1 MMNKRHIAVLC
12 LAIALIL
19 LSAVL
24 PAWGQEPVNVLLTRD
39 TVTITRAEYERLK
52 QYELLNEVR
61 SYVERDYLWEIDEQA
76 MLDGAVNG
84 MLAGLEDPYTFYYP
98 AEVWKKFWEEDE
110 GKYAGIGIQ
119 MLGDYRDSSVTVTR
133 VFKNT
138 PAEEAGILKGDV
150 LFMVEDL
157 AVTTQTMSEAVDMM
171 RGVPGEKVHVEMLR
185 NGDVVKFDLVKA
197 EIIVNRVEHT
207 MLENQVGL
215 ITLYDFAGDV
225 GPAFAASLQALTNEG
240 AKALII
246 DLRDNPGGWVDDGVA
261 IADLF
266 LDREVLFYTE
276 KRSGERF
283 YTYTTDGKTD
293 IPLVVIVNDHSAS
306 TSEIFTAAMKDYD
319 RAVLVGT
326 KTFGKGITQQVVG
339 LSDGVSG
346 FQFTNAQYF
355 SPLGNQVHEIGVTPD
370 IEVPMPEDLAGHYF
384 AVGDLSDPQLK
395 AAYDEA
401 LKLMDKP
408 AQAARQ

>member
-1 MMNKRHIAVLC
+1 M
-12 LAIALIL
+12 
-19 LSAVL
+19 
-24 PAWGQEPVNVLLTRD
+24 LLTRD

-98 AEVWKKFWEEDE
+98 AEVWKSS
-110 GKYAGIGIQ
+110 GKRTKASMPVSAYRCWVTIAIPAY
-119 MLGDYRDSSVTVTR
+119 GDASVQ
-133 VFKNT
+133 NT
-138 PAEEAGILKGDV
+138 PAEEAGILKGDM

-207 MLENQVGL
+207 MLESQVGL

-266 LDREVLFYTE
+266 WTARCCFTPKALRRTLLHLHHRWQDRISRWWSLSMITPPPHR
-276 KRSGERF
+276 RS
-283 YTYTTDGKTD
+283 
-293 IPLVVIVNDHSAS
+293 L
-306 TSEIFTAAMKDYD
+306 
-319 RAVLVGT
+319 
-326 KTFGKGITQQVVG
+326 
-339 LSDGVSG
+339 
-346 FQFTNAQYF
+346 
-355 SPLGNQVHEIGVTPD
+355 
-370 IEVPMPEDLAGHYF
+370 
-384 AVGDLSDPQLK
+384 PQ
-395 AAYDEA
+395 
-401 LKLMDKP
+401 
-408 AQAARQ
+408 R